1 MRRWEIYTQLYQ
13 TGLILVQVLL
23 DAGSRIPSITSL
35 VGVGHSSGVVF
46 SVHWVLSVKV
56 LCKPGPSF
64 LYAPLLYMCVL
75 DKLTSIQV
83 CRLLLGLGMGPKA
96 TTSPV
101 FAAENTPASIRG
113 GLVMS
118 WQLWVMIIYR
128 LSNRHI
134 MLMLI
139 NLDCIRYFAW
149 IYCQSYS
156 WRDW

>member
-1 MRRWEIYTQLYQ
+1 MDSWCYQFWVSFMVCGCVARDDTLTQLYQ

-46 SVHWVLSVKV
+46 SVLWVLSAKV

-64 LYAPLLYMCVL
+64 LYAHPSMCAV

-96 TTSPV
+96 ATSPV
-101 FAAENTPASIRG
+101 FAAENTPANIRG

-118 WQLWVMIIYR
+118 WQLWVMITSPSFTSPSCSSY
-128 LSNRHI
+128 
-134 MLMLI
+134 LI
-139 NLDCIRYFAW
+139 
-149 IYCQSYS
+149 
-156 WRDW
+156 